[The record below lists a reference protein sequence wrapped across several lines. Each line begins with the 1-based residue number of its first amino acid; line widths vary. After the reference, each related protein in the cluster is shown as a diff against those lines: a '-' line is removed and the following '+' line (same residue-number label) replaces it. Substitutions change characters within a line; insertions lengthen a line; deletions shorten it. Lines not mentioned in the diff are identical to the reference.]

1 MGPGTGPI
9 NQLREPVVDRRL
21 TSWLIIVC
29 GMFLLWIF
37 LKQTIDPPKPLPKAN
52 AEKPLDQAN
61 APGEKPADD
70 ATKTAAG
77 TEPKTESP
85 SSEKPADATIA
96 ASETKDVADAK
107 PASPYSKEA
116 LLSKKPEF
124 ISLGSMDAQ
133 DGYQLLATF
142 TTRGAGLVRAEAV
155 EQTKPGKF
163 KFKALDTKSAYV
175 GYLALA
181 PTELGL
187 TVGVVGP
194 GTPASLAKHKSGGNG
209 TIAPGLQVGDIVK
222 KIGGSEVRSLGD
234 VDQLLQKTKPSES
247 IEIVVERKAV
257 GELTFQCETVEA
269 PMDIVRLTNESAEEV
284 AGNLTRTSCL
294 TTIASIDGRPIEA
307 NSRFISGLDATLDGA
322 WDYKAVTR
330 EGFVGIEFSMPLS
343 DLMKAIGLD
352 ANLTLVKRY
361 WLPKPRGE
369 GAVAGTRSGYVL
381 DYEVEV
387 VNNDTKPH
395 SVSLRQ
401 EGINGITL
409 ESWWYAPKISPY
421 FFQAAGA
428 RDVLLSTT
436 LSGHRLATCYSI
448 YDDARRNPTAPDRLL
463 FGSTEPADQRTLKY
477 IGVDGYY
484 FTTAFVPAPN
494 DPDSLSNLYQA
505 GTTLVGDATRY
516 VRHQEKA
523 ANTSFWLDT
532 QSKSIEPGQTSKE
545 QLQIFI
551 GPKQPELLEQYGL
564 GNTIEYGWF
573 WWVARPLSWLLH
585 FFYSIVRNYGIAI
598 MLLTFLV
605 RGSLFPL
612 GRKAA
617 LNAQRM
623 QELAPELKRISEQ
636 YKDDYEKRA
645 KATQEFYA
653 KNSFKPWAGCLP
665 IFFQIPI
672 FIGLY
677 RCLSVDI
684 ELRQQALLPGI
695 TTWCSNLAGPDMM
708 WYWGSFM
715 PNMIAGRGE
724 GWFGPYFNILPVV
737 TVILFIIQQK
747 IMMPKATDEQTQMT
761 QTMMMYMTVFM
772 GLMFFKVPAGLCI
785 YFITSSI
792 WSLFERKLVKRL
804 GPPPKPPAPTPA
816 EPPPTSREARK
827 EAAEKKKQ
835 AESKPAGWF
844 EKIKQI
850 ADQAGSDNST
860 TYRREKP
867 KEKDQK
873 KKKP

>member
-1 MGPGTGPI
+1 M
-9 NQLREPVVDRRL
+9 DRRL
-21 TSWLIIVC
+21 ASWLITVC
-29 GMFLLWIF
+29 GLFLFWML
-37 LKQTIDPPKPLPKAN
+37 LKQLFPAPNVEPKPVAEQSQVQPSQEG
-52 AEKPLDQAN
+52 AEKPAEG
-61 APGEKPADD
+61 AP
-70 ATKTAAG
+70 KTG
-77 TEPKTESP
+77 TEEAAATPPKTDSAETPTVAVDDSQAKVAP
-85 SSEKPADATIA
+85 DAR
-96 ASETKDVADAK
+96 
-107 PASPYSKEA
+107 PYSKEA
-116 LLSKKPEF
+116 LLSKQSEF
-124 ISLGSMDAQ
+124 VSLGSMDTK

-163 KFKALDTKSAYV
+163 KFKALDTKSAYI
-175 GYLALA
+175 GYLALTPA
-181 PTELGL
+181 DAGL
-187 TVGVVGP
+187 TIGFVGP
-194 GTPASLAKHKSGGNG
+194 GTPAASAQHKTGGTG
-209 TIAPGLQVGDIVK
+209 TVSPGLQAGDIIKEVNT
-222 KIGGSEVRSLGD
+222 SEVRSLGD
-234 VDQLLQKTKPSES
+234 FDKIMQQTKAG
-247 IEIVVERKAV
+247 VALGVTVERPSV
-257 GELTFQCETVEA
+257 GELGFECVTLEA
-269 PMDIVRLTNESAEEV
+269 PMDIVRLSNESAEEV
-284 AGNLTRTSCL
+284 VGNLTRTSCL
-294 TTIASIDGRPIEA
+294 TTLASIDGRPIES
-307 NSRFISGLDATLDGA
+307 NSRYITGLEATLNGV
-322 WDYKAVTR
+322 WDHKSISR
-330 EGFVGIEFSMPLS
+330 EGFVGIEFSLPLAEQ
-343 DLMKAIGLD
+343 LKAIGITAD
-352 ANLTLVKRY
+352 ITLVKRY
-361 WLPKPRGE
+361 WLPKPTGE

-387 VNNDTKPH
+387 INNDDKPH

-401 EGINGITL
+401 EGLNGITL

-428 RDVLLSTT
+428 RDVLLSTNK
-436 LSGHRLATCYSI
+436 SGHRLATCYSI

-484 FTTAFVPAPN
+484 FTTAFVPTPG
-494 DPDSLSNLYQA
+494 DPSSLANLYQA
-505 GTTLVGDATRY
+505 GTTLIGDPTRY

-523 ANTSFWLDT
+523 ANTSFWIDT
-532 QSKSIEPGQTSKE
+532 QTKTIEPQQNTKE

-551 GPKQPELLEQYGL
+551 GPKQPELLSQYGL
-564 GNTIEYGWF
+564 SNTIEYGWF

-653 KNSFKPWAGCLP
+653 KNNFKPWAGCLP

-684 ELRQQALLPGI
+684 ELRQQALLPGV
-695 TTWCSNLAGPDMM
+695 TSWCSNLAGPDML

-724 GWFGPYFNILPVV
+724 GWFGPYFNILPCITVV
-737 TVILFIIQQK
+737 LFIIQQK

-804 GPPPKPPAPTPA
+804 GPPPQPPAAPA
-816 EPPPTSREARK
+816 PEPPPSRDARK
-827 EAAEKKKQ
+827 EASEKKQQEANK
-835 AESKPAGWF
+835 KPGWF
-844 EKIKQI
+844 EKMKQI

-867 KEKDQK
+867 KDKDQK
-873 KKKP
+873 KKK

>member
-1 MGPGTGPI
+1 M
-9 NQLREPVVDRRL
+9 
-21 TSWLIIVC
+21 
-29 GMFLLWIF
+29 LWIF
-37 LKQTIDPPKPLPKAN
+37 LKQTIDPPKPIAKPN
-52 AEKPLDQAN
+52 NNKPLAQENGGKLDGDAKA
-61 APGEKPADD
+61 AP
-70 ATKTAAG
+70 
-77 TEPKTESP
+77 
-85 SSEKPADATIA
+85 A
-96 ASETKDVADAK
+96 ASEIEKPDTANANK
-107 PASPYSKEA
+107 PAEASVSAPDKKEAATVANTPYSKEA
-116 LLSKKPEF
+116 LLSKRPEF
-124 ISLGSMDAQ
+124 ISLGSMDPK
-133 DGYQLLATF
+133 DGYELLASF
-142 TTRGAGLVRAEAV
+142 TTRGGGLIRAEAV

-163 KFKALDTKSAYV
+163 KYKALDTRSAYI
-175 GYLALA
+175 GYLALS
-181 PTELGL
+181 PTEQGL
-187 TVGVVGP
+187 TIGIVGQ
-194 GTPASLAKHKSGGNG
+194 GTPAALAQHKSGGSG
-209 TIAPGLQVGDIVK
+209 TISAGLQVGDIIK
-222 KIGGSEVRSLGD
+222 KLGDSEVRSLVD
-234 VDQLLQKTKPSES
+234 VDKILQATKPNTA
-247 IEIVVERKAV
+247 IDITIERKNA
-257 GELTFQCETVEA
+257 GELTFECGTVEA
-269 PMDIVRLTNESAEEV
+269 PMDIVRMTDESAEEV
-284 AGNLTRTSCL
+284 AGNLSRISCL
-294 TTIASIDGRPIEA
+294 TTLASIDGRPIEA
-307 NSRFISGLDATLDGA
+307 NARYIAGLDSTLDGV
-322 WDYKAVTR
+322 WDYKAIAR
-330 EGFVGIEFSMPLS
+330 EGFVGIEFSLPLAE
-343 DLMKAIGLD
+343 LLKPLGIE

-369 GAVAGTRSGYVL
+369 GATAGTRSGYVL

-387 VNNDTKPH
+387 INQDTKPH
-395 SVSLRQ
+395 TVSLRQ

-409 ESWWYAPKISPY
+409 ESWWYAPKISKY

-428 RDVLLSTT
+428 RDVLK
-436 LSGHRLATCYSI
+436 GNANGEHHLATCYSI
-448 YDDARRNPTAPDRLL
+448 YDDARRNPKAPDKLL
-463 FGSTEPADQRTLKY
+463 FGSTETADARTLKY

-484 FTTAFVPAPN
+484 FTTAYLPAPN
-494 DPDSLSNLYQA
+494 DPNSLTNLYQA
-505 GTTLVGDATRY
+505 GTTLIGEPTRF
-516 VRHQEKA
+516 VKHQEKA
-523 ANTSFWLDT
+523 ANVSFWLDT
-532 QSKSIEPGQTSKE
+532 QSKTIEPGQASKE

-551 GPKQPELLEQYGL
+551 GPKQPDLLSQYGL
-564 GNTIEYGWF
+564 SNTIEYGWF
-573 WWVARPLSWLLH
+573 GWVAKPLSWLLH

-653 KNSFKPWAGCLP
+653 KNNFKPWAGCLP

-695 TTWCSNLAGPDMM
+695 TSWCSNLAGPDMM

-715 PNMIAGRGE
+715 PNFIAGRGE
-724 GWFGPYFNILPVV
+724 GWFGPYFNILPVF

-804 GPPPKPPAPTPA
+804 GPPPKPPEPTPTT
-816 EPPPTSREARK
+816 PPPTRESRK
-827 EAAEKKKQ
+827 ETSEKKQQ
-835 AESKPAGWF
+835 AANKPPNWF
-844 EKIKQI
+844 EKMKQI
-850 ADQAGSDNST
+850 ADQAGSDKSA
-860 TYRREKP
+860 TYRRERP
-867 KEKDQK
+867 KDKDQK

>member
-1 MGPGTGPI
+1 M
-9 NQLREPVVDRRL
+9 DRRL

-29 GMFLLWIF
+29 GLFLLWIF
-37 LKQTIDPPKPLPKAN
+37 LKQTIDPPKPLPKKEATQPLAQEPGKEN
-52 AEKPLDQAN
+52 ASGTETKPNGPDGDTASTEN
-61 APGEKPADD
+61 KPAESTVGGAEGPKD
-70 ATKTAAG
+70 A
-77 TEPKTESP
+77 P
-85 SSEKPADATIA
+85 
-96 ASETKDVADAK
+96 
-107 PASPYSKEA
+107 PASPYSKES

-124 ISLGSMDAQ
+124 ISLGSMDPN

-163 KFKALDTKSAYV
+163 KYKALDTKSAYL
-175 GYLALA
+175 GYLALS
-181 PTELGL
+181 PSELGL
-187 TVGVVGP
+187 KIGIVGP
-194 GTPASLAKHKSGGNG
+194 GTPAALAKHKSGGAGN
-209 TIAPGLQVGDIVK
+209 IADGLLVGDTLK
-222 KIGGSEVRSLGD
+222 KVGTSEVRSLGD
-234 VDQLLQKTKPSES
+234 VDKILQQTKPGES
-247 IEIVVERKAV
+247 LELIVERAAV
-257 GELTFQCETVEA
+257 GELSFECVTVEA
-269 PMDIVRLTNESAEEV
+269 PMDIVRLTDESAEEV
-284 AGNLTRTSCL
+284 VGNLTRLSCL

-307 NSRFISGLDATLDGA
+307 NRRYIAGLDATLDGA
-322 WDYKAVTR
+322 WDYKAITR
-330 EGFVGIEFSMPLS
+330 EGFVGLEFSLPLA
-343 DLMKAIGLD
+343 DQLKAIGMD

-387 VNNDTKPH
+387 INNDAKPH

-428 RDVLLSTT
+428 RDVLLGTAM
-436 LSGHRLATCYSI
+436 SGHRLATCYSI

-484 FTTAFVPAPN
+484 FTTAFLPAPN
-494 DPDSLSNLYQA
+494 DANSLSNLYQA
-505 GTTLVGDATRY
+505 GTTLIGDPTRY
-516 VRHQEKA
+516 VKHQEKA
-523 ANTSFWLDT
+523 ANVSFWLDT
-532 QSKSIEPGQTSKE
+532 QSRTIEAGQTAKE

-551 GPKQPELLEQYGL
+551 GPKQPDLLSQYGL
-564 GNTIEYGWF
+564 DNTIEYGWF

-585 FFYSIVRNYGIAI
+585 FFYGIVRNYGIAI

-653 KNSFKPWAGCLP
+653 KNNFKPWAGCLP

-695 TTWCSNLAGPDMM
+695 TSWCSNLAGPDML

-715 PNMIAGRGE
+715 PNFIAGRGE

-804 GPPPKPPAPTPA
+804 GPPPKPPAAAPA
-816 EPPPTSREARK
+816 EPPPTSRDARK

-835 AESKPAGWF
+835 AENKPVGWF
-844 EKIKQI
+844 EKMKQI

-860 TYRREKP
+860 TYRRDKP
-867 KEKDQK
+867 KDKDQK
-873 KKKP
+873 KKK